1 MAEIFSGEW
10 SRAYKD
16 TWNADKEIV
25 STLKQAGFSSVVAFG
40 FEGEATPAFVMTIE
54 DGKVVSIDARPEA
67 EIKWDIRATKEN
79 WVSMIAKP
87 PGLMQLGIA
96 YTSRK
101 MRFLKGD
108 YATMIKDPSL
118 AGAFVKSFALMGRVL

>member
-1 MAEIFSGEW
+1 M
-10 SRAYKD
+10 D
-16 TWNADKEIV
+16 TWNADKEIID
-25 STLKQAGFSSVVAFG
+25 TLQRAGFSSVVAFG
-40 FEGEATPAFVMTIE
+40 FEGEAEPAFVMTIE
-54 DGKVVSIDARPEA
+54 DGKITSINSRPAA

-79 WVSMIAKP
+79 WISMVAKP

-118 AGAFVKSFALMGRVL
+118 AGAFVKSFALMGKVL

>member
-10 SRAYKD
+10 SRAYMD
-16 TWNADKEIV
+16 TWNADKEIID
-25 STLKQAGFSSVVAFG
+25 TLKQAGFCSVVAFG
-40 FEGEATPAFVMTIE
+40 FEGESKPAFIMTIE
-54 DGKVVSIDARPEA
+54 DGKIVSTAPRPDE

-79 WVSMIAKP
+79 WISMIAKP

-108 YATMIKDPSL
+108 YATMIKDPGL
-118 AGAFVKSFALMGRVL
+118 AGAFVKSFALMGKVL